1 VLKSLCYNEAMAEE
15 TINTETSEE
24 FTMDDASALQ
34 YVLEHVR
41 GAAPASVYNQAEFL
55 ADEE

>member
-1 VLKSLCYNEAMAEE
+1 MAEE
-15 TINTETSEE
+15 KINTEATEE

-41 GAAPASVYNQAEFL
+41 GATPASVYRQSEYIG
-55 ADEE
+55 DSE